1 MPDGEKKTCFV
12 IMPFGE
18 KQDVNGEMVDFDKVY
33 KYIIKKVVQDKLKLK
48 VTRSDEIQK
57 AGSIHKDM
65 IEHICKDDVAVVD
78 ITSLNPNVFYE
89 LGVRH
94 SLRPSVT
101 VLIRKKG
108 TKMPFNIHGLRI
120 IDYDL
125 DVELADQARERIEA
139 FIKNGLKDVGVDSA
153 VYEILPTLKVTI
165 D

>member
-1 MPDGEKKTCFV
+1 MAAKAKKTCFV

-18 KQDVNGEMVDFDKVY
+18 KQDVNGEIIDFDKVY
-33 KYIIKKVVQDKLKLK
+33 KYIIKKVLQDKLKLK
-48 VTRSDEIQK
+48 VTRSDEIQQ
-57 AGSIHKDM
+57 AGSIIRDM
-65 IEHICKDDVAVVD
+65 ISHISNDDVAVVD

-108 TKMPFNIHGLRI
+108 TSTPFNIQGLRI
-120 IDYDL
+120 IEYDL
-125 DVELADQARERIEA
+125 DVELADRAREQIEA
-139 FIKNGLKDVGVDSA
+139 FIRNGLNSPGVDSR
-153 VYEILPTLKVTI
+153 VYDVFPNMKVTY